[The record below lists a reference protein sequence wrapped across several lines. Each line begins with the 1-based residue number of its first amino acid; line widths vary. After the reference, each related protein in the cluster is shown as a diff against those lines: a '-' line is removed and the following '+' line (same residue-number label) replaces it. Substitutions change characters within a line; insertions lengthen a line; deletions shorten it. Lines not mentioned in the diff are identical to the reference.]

1 MVEKKLNDVARAI
14 FDKVTQNT
22 KEVTDC
28 QKSPDV
34 LDANWERGDTIYYR
48 GEVYRQSD
56 HALYRKEMFY
66 KEGNILYAVCFFP
79 IIDQIRNQIPICD
92 LNDSDIFRVSCFLWE
107 RSWKTLWKWKLACYK
122 QFSSLKKD
130 NDKEDL
136 NYMCPIL
143 RTILNE
149 HEEKERKEWEAFQDK
164 KKREEKE
171 KEKDMER
178 LSFLSD
184 ILRKIK
190 K

>member
-1 MVEKKLNDVARAI
+1 MIEKKLNEVARAI

-22 KEVTDC
+22 KEVTHCDE
-28 QKSPDV
+28 SPD
-34 LDANWERGDTIYYR
+34 ANDDIWGRDKYISYR
-48 GEVYRQSD
+48 GGPDMQFDYD
-56 HALYRKEMFY
+56 LYRKEMFY
-66 KEGNILYAVCFFP
+66 QEGNFLYSVCFFP
-79 IIDQIRNQIPICD
+79 IIDQIRNNLLICE

-107 RSWKTLWKWKLACYK
+107 RSWKTLWTWKLVCYK
-122 QFSSLKKD
+122 QFSPLKRD

-149 HEEKERKEWEAFQDK
+149 HEEKERKEWETFQDK
-164 KKREEKE
+164 KKREE

>member
-1 MVEKKLNDVARAI
+1 MIEKNLNEVARAI

-28 QKSPDV
+28 QKSPDA
-34 LDANWERGDTIYYR
+34 LDGNWERGDTVYYR
-48 GEVYRQSD
+48 GELDRLYG
-56 HALYRKEMFY
+56 LYRKEMFY
-66 KEGNILYAVCFFP
+66 QEGNILYSVCFFP
-79 IIDQIRNQIPICD
+79 IIDQIRNNLLICE

-107 RSWKTLWKWKLACYK
+107 RSWKTLWRWKLICYK
-122 QFSSLKKD
+122 KFSPLKKD

-149 HEEKERKEWEAFQDK
+149 HEEKERKELEAFQDK

-171 KEKDMER
+171 KDMER
-178 LSFLSD
+178 LSFLSE

>member
-1 MVEKKLNDVARAI
+1 MVEKKLNEVARAI
-14 FDKVTQNT
+14 FNKVTQNT

-28 QKSPDV
+28 QESPDV
-34 LDANWERGDTIYYR
+34 NDDTWGRDDAIYYNR
-48 GEVYRQSD
+48 GEHTDY
-56 HALYRKEMFY
+56 ALYRKEMFY
-66 KEGNILYAVCFFP
+66 QEGNILYSVCFFP
-79 IIDQIRNQIPICD
+79 ITDQIRNNLFICD
-92 LNDSDIFRVSCFLWE
+92 LNESDIFRVSCFLWE
-107 RSWKTLWKWKLACYK
+107 RSWKTLWRWKLTCYK
-122 QFSSLKKD
+122 QFSPLKKD

-171 KEKDMER
+171 KDMER
-178 LSFLSD
+178 LSFLTD

>member
-1 MVEKKLNDVARAI
+1 MVEKKLNEVARAI

-34 LDANWERGDTIYYR
+34 LDVNWERGDTISYR
-48 GEVYRQSD
+48 GELDIQYD
-56 HALYRKEMFY
+56 LYRKEMFY
-66 KEGNILYAVCFFP
+66 QEGNFLYSVCFFP
-79 IIDQIRNQIPICD
+79 IIDQIRNDLLICH

-107 RSWKTLWKWKLACYK
+107 RSWKTLWRWKLACYK
-122 QFSSLKKD
+122 QFSATND

-149 HEEKERKEWEAFQDK
+149 HEEKERKEREAFQDK

-171 KEKDMER
+171 KDMER
-178 LSFLSD
+178 ISFLSD

>member
-1 MVEKKLNDVARAI
+1 MVEKKLNEVARAI

-28 QKSPDV
+28 QKNPDV
-34 LDANWERGDTIYYR
+34 NDVNWERSDIIYYR
-48 GEVYRQSD
+48 GGEYVPSNYV
-56 HALYRKEMFY
+56 LYRKEMFY
-66 KEGNILYAVCFFP
+66 QEGNILYSVCFFP
-79 IIDQIRNQIPICD
+79 ITDQIRNQLSICD

-107 RSWKTLWKWKLACYK
+107 RSWKTLWRWKLACYK
-122 QFSSLKKD
+122 RFSSLND

-143 RTILNE
+143 RTILNA
-149 HEEKERKEWEAFQDK
+149 HEEKERKELEAFQDK
-164 KKREEKE
+164 KKREE

>member
-1 MVEKKLNDVARAI
+1 MIEKKLNEVARAI

-22 KEVTDC
+22 KEVTYC
-28 QKSPDV
+28 QKNPDV
-34 LDANWERGDTIYYR
+34 NDDTWYR
-48 GEVYRQSD
+48 ND
-56 HALYRKEMFY
+56 ALYYSGGPDMQFDYILHRKEMFY
-66 KEGNILYAVCFFP
+66 QEGNMLYSVCFFP
-79 IIDQIRNQIPICD
+79 ITDRIRNNLLICD

-107 RSWKTLWKWKLACYK
+107 RSWKTLWTWKLACYK
-122 QFSSLKKD
+122 QFSTLKKD

-149 HEEKERKEWEAFQDK
+149 HEEKERKELEAFQDK
-164 KKREEKE
+164 KKIEE

>member
-1 MVEKKLNDVARAI
+1 MIEKKLNEVARAI

-34 LDANWERGDTIYYR
+34 NDDTWGWDDTIYYR
-48 GEVYRQSD
+48 GGEYVPSNY
-56 HALYRKEMFY
+56 AIYRKEMFY
-66 KEGNILYAVCFFP
+66 QEGNILYSDCFFP
-79 IIDQIRNQIPICD
+79 IIDQIRNNLLICE

-107 RSWKTLWKWKLACYK
+107 RSWKTLWKWKLIYHK
-122 QFSSLKKD
+122 QFSSTND

-149 HEEKERKEWEAFQDK
+149 HEEKERKGWDAVQDK

-171 KEKDMER
+171 KDMER
-178 LSFLSD
+178 ISFLTD